1 MSSLLPIPHTLIVLK
16 LLFLSTAFVAT
27 SSALPTSV
35 GAPRHVNR
43 RSSSRYTGFV
53 QGLYADILPANSTW
67 YSVKDWYSSNT
78 TSGSSSPATS
88 YQCFG
93 GILGDYPT
101 MDKWLNFDTLW
112 KNDKDLMIA
121 ANTPAYSQADAARY
135 IDMMHDSIVQV
146 ANDTLL
152 DARIILA
159 VMLEE
164 VSGT

>member
-1 MSSLLPIPHTLIVLK
+1 
-16 LLFLSTAFVAT
+16 
-27 SSALPTSV
+27 
-35 GAPRHVNR
+35 
-43 RSSSRYTGFV
+43 
-53 QGLYADILPANSTW
+53 
-67 YSVKDWYSSNT
+67 
-78 TSGSSSPATS
+78 
-88 YQCFG
+88 
-93 GILGDYPT
+93 

-112 KNDKDLMIA
+112 KNNKDLMIA

-146 ANDTLL
+146 AKDTLL